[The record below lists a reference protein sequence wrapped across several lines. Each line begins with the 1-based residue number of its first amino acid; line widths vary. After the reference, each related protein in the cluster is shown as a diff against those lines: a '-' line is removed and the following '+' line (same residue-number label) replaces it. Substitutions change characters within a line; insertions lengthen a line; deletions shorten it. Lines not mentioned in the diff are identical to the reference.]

1 MKPVMYSMIYVT
13 VHVFSK
19 ENLTYTLTNYQSPRA
34 AKKKTRLHIL
44 TSGTSFTQLQF
55 MSSGSGGGG
64 GLTRL
69 NEFRQTVTLFENP

>member
-13 VHVFSK
+13 VHVSSK

-64 GLTRL
+64 GGLTRL
-69 NEFRQTVTLFENP
+69 NELTLFENP